1 MYYIQAIVVS
11 FLICPLT
18 YLFFFLKESRKR
30 KISLANVGK
39 DRVRYY
45 KILFE
50 LLSLKIKAYVRP
62 KESFFQDQPAI
73 PKTKKMAKPTV
84 TIESNITKLWE
95 NRERVIQVVGDI
107 LNEEDEKGE

>member
-11 FLICPLT
+11 FLT
-18 YLFFFLKESRKR
+18 YLFFFIKESRKR
-30 KISLANVGK
+30 KVSLANVGK
-39 DRVRYY
+39 DRVQYY

-73 PKTKKMAKPTV
+73 PKRGKKMAKPTM

-95 NRERVIQVVGDI
+95 NRERVIKVVGDI
-107 LNEEDEKGE
+107 LNEEDQKGE

>member
-11 FLICPLT
+11 FLT
-18 YLFFFLKESRKR
+18 YLFFFLRESRKR

-39 DRVRYY
+39 DRVKYY

-62 KESFFQDQPAI
+62 KESFQDHPSI

-95 NRERVIQVVGDI
+95 NRERVIRVVGDI
-107 LNEEDEKGE
+107 LNEEDQKGE